1 MSRNLVNCICLS
13 DIMLCMSQGQE
24 TVAPEIAVL
33 REEQWRGELRLNY
46 LRAVALIALYAQH
59 WAAVHVWKD
68 PTFTAQFDRAV
79 SAICAAW
86 CLAILGAFYCLWRRW
101 LPPYLK
107 YGTSLWDLAMCSAVI
122 SLGDGPRSGLLV
134 LLPVV
139 VAASAVRIS
148 RALVWFTTIGAVLC
162 YLIILGRYAWVQV
175 GFDRYYATPEL
186 RIPRTQELIMVITLL
201 VAGLLAGQSVR
212 QVRRILGIRGNQ
224 A

>member
-1 MSRNLVNCICLS
+1 
-13 DIMLCMSQGQE
+13 MSQGQE
-24 TVAPEIAVL
+24 TVAPEIVVL

-46 LRAVALIALYAQH
+46 LRAIALIALYAQH
-59 WAAVHVWKD
+59 WASVHIWKD

-79 SAICAAW
+79 TAICAAW

-107 YGTSLWDLAMCSAVI
+107 YGTSLWDLAMVSAVI
-122 SLGDGPRSGLLV
+122 SLGDGPRSALLV

-148 RALVWFTTIGAVLC
+148 RALVWFTTIGAVVC
-162 YLIILGRYAWVQV
+162 YLIILGRYAYVQV
-175 GFDRYYATPEL
+175 GFTKYYATPEL
-186 RIPRTQELIMVITLL
+186 RIPRTQELVMVITLC
-201 VAGLLAGQSVR
+201 VAGLLAGQCVR
-212 QVRRILGIRGNQ
+212 QVQRALATRSGK